1 MGVTTMDRRD
11 VLTIGSAALLLGG
24 ARAFAQSGAAAN
36 AAKVVRV
43 YATPDG
49 GSRVE
54 ELTISPDA
62 KPIDITRMTAGAY
75 RGSGATRAGLAH
87 RPTQTVCDQ
96 HDGRARGGAHR
107 RHAAQDRQRPR
118 VPRGPDGEG
127 SRHARAGADHER
139 VPART
144 RGLRRRGLGGRQVAE
159 RHLHLLRSLASCS
172 SAFRSLPS
180 PSASFPNF
188 SRPKSPA
195 CPNGHCPTVRSSS
208 TRPRPGKCA

>member
-24 ARAFAQSGAAAN
+24 ARTFAQSGAAAN

-75 RGSGATRAGLAH
+75 RGSGATAPDWHTAPRKQFAINMTGELEVELSDGTRRKIGSDLVFLEDLTGKGHVTRALGPITNVFLHVPEDFDVVAW
-87 RPTQTVCDQ
+87 
-96 HDGRARGGAHR
+96 
-107 RHAAQDRQRPR
+107 AA
-118 VPRGPDGEG
+118 
-127 SRHARAGADHER
+127 
-139 VPART
+139 
-144 RGLRRRGLGGRQVAE
+144 
-159 RHLHLLRSLASCS
+159 
-172 SAFRSLPS
+172 
-180 PSASFPNF
+180 
-188 SRPKSPA
+188 
-195 CPNGHCPTVRSSS
+195 
-208 TRPRPGKCA
+208 GK